1 MRYHDHPV
9 LIKPYQ
15 MYMLE
20 QQPREAAACTCMFY
34 CQFAFFLLDIFIG
47 VIFDLL
53 ISARVQ
59 REEVI
64 PNEPISWYHR
74 YK

>member
-1 MRYHDHPV
+1 MHMHV
-9 LIKPYQ
+9 L
-15 MYMLE
+15 LSV
-20 QQPREAAACTCMFY
+20 C
-34 CQFAFFLLDIFIG
+34 FFLLDVFIG